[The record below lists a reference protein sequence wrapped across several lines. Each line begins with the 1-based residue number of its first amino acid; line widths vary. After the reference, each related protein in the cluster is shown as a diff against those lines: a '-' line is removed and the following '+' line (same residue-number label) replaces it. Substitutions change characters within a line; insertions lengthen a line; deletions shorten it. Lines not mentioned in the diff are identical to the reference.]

1 MGSQVHIQSL
11 VLICHNILM
20 TSLPVWPPFSINYLG
35 QMLGISQ
42 EMTKF
47 KNYIF
52 EGKHINSY
60 LAKCNFTF
68 CSTPRG
74 QMTQDFY
81 LFFPDPQGY
90 RVCEPTLAWWPFT
103 EQYFSVSSGV
113 SETILLIFSAMAK
126 LDWSFFRLKAS
137 KADKLS
143 SILL

>member
-35 QMLGISQ
+35 RMLGISQ
-42 EMTKF
+42 ETTKF

-74 QMTQDFY
+74 QMTQDLY
-81 LFFPDPQGY
+81 FFFLILRG
-90 RVCEPTLAWWPFT
+90 T
-103 EQYFSVSSGV
+103 ESVSLPWLGGHS
-113 SETILLIFSAMAK
+113 LN
-126 LDWSFFRLKAS
+126 
-137 KADKLS
+137 
-143 SILL
+143 SILVSVVEFLRQSS